1 MLLEIYCE
9 KFHQPKIIFNEGLS
23 VILGTNEAHN
33 SIGKSTFL
41 LIIDFVFGGNTYAKQ
56 DNIIRNV
63 GSHDIFFSFKFNNN
77 LYRFCRNNTD
87 IKTVWKCNDK
97 YEKLEPMYIDTYC
110 RWLNEHYQLELPEL
124 TFRNAVGRYIRVYGK
139 DNYNE
144 KHPLQS
150 FSAEKTQES
159 ILALIKLFNFYLPIE
174 NAEKQSKLAKEAY
187 NSFTK
192 AQKLK
197 FIAKI
202 NKSTFNKNSKEIEQI
217 AKEIEKL
224 SCGFFDLDSAVSEKA
239 LEIKNKLSKIR
250 RIKGKV
256 KARYD
261 TLTENAEY
269 KFAITNDSLNN
280 LKVYFPNANFE
291 HIAEVENFHKK
302 ISIIFKSELNNERAN
317 LQEELADYEKIIDD
331 LERELQTLTKTPN
344 LSKLVLSKHT
354 ELLKSQERLQQE
366 NDSYTKM
373 NELYKAKKNI
383 EEQLKLIKEKQLAI
397 IATEINNK
405 MQNYNNLIYKTEH
418 KPPII
423 SFTKDNYNFFTPD
436 DTGTGI
442 AYKGLVIFDLAILDL
457 TKLPLLVHDSLVLKQ
472 ISNGAIDKIIEL
484 YSLSGKQ
491 VIIAFD
497 KQNSYSQKTYNLL
510 NSSAVLKLGIN
521 GKQLFGKSWA

>member
-1 MLLEIYCE
+1 MLLEVYCE
-9 KFHQPKIIFNEGLS
+9 KFYQSKITFNEGLS
-23 VILGTNEAHN
+23 VVLGTNEAHN

-63 GSHDIFFSFKFNNN
+63 GPHDIFFCFKFNNN
-77 LYRFCRNNTD
+77 LYKFCRHNTD
-87 IKTVWKCNDK
+87 TKTVWKCNDK
-97 YEKLEPMYIDTYC
+97 YEKLEQIDIDMYC
-110 RWLNEHYQLELPEL
+110 RWLNECYQLELPEL

-139 DNYNE
+139 DNYSE

-150 FSAEKTQES
+150 FTAEKAQES
-159 ILALIKLFNFYLPIE
+159 ILALIKLFNFYLLIE
-174 NAEKQSKLAKEAY
+174 NIEKQTVDAKEAY
-187 NSFTK
+187 KAFTK
-192 AQKLK
+192 AQKLN

-202 NKSTFNKNSKEIEQI
+202 NKSTFNKNLKEIEQI
-217 AKEIEKL
+217 SKEIEKL

-250 RIKGKV
+250 RIKGKI

-269 KFAITNDSLNN
+269 KFSITNDTLNN

-302 ISIIFKSELNNERAN
+302 ISIIFKSELNDERAN
-317 LQEELADYEKIIDD
+317 LQDELADYEKIIDE

-373 NELYKAKKNI
+373 NMLLKTKKDTA
-383 EEQLKLIKEKQLAI
+383 EQLKQIKEKQLSL

-405 MQNYNNLIYKTEH
+405 MKDYNNQIYKTVH

-442 AYKGLVIFDLAILDL
+442 AYKGLVIFDLAILNL
-457 TKLPLLVHDSLVLKQ
+457 TELPLLVHDSLILKQ
-472 ISNGAIDKIIEL
+472 ISDEAIEKIIEL

-510 NSSAVLKLGIN
+510 NDSAVLKLGID